1 MRTRAHGLLAGATI
15 LAATAGVRAAAP
27 PMAPTAPDAAEYAAA
42 HAILTAKCVRCHG
55 PEKQKS
61 GLRLDTRAAVL
72 EGGIDGPSILPGK
85 SAESD
90 LVRRILGQTKPRM
103 PYKEPPL
110 EAAEIAAIRAWIDA
124 GAPGPAE
131 ATADAKADAKA
142 GGKAEAKPG
151 ATTETPAPKHW
162 AYVKPVRPELHAV
175 QRKDWVKTPIDAF
188 VLARLEHEGLEPSPE
203 ASRRPLR
210 TRRP

>member
-1 MRTRAHGLLAGATI
+1 MRTLAHGPLAAATI
-15 LAATAGVRAAAP
+15 LAATAGVRAAVP
-27 PMAPTAPDAAEYAAA
+27 PTAPTAAKQAAAPGTAEYAAA
-42 HAILTAKCVRCHG
+42 QAILTAKCVRCHG

-61 GLRLDTRAAVL
+61 GLRLDTRTAAL
-72 EGGIDGPSILPGK
+72 EGGIDGPAILPGK

-131 ATADAKADAKA
+131 ATADAKAGVKADATATATAKA
-142 GGKAEAKPG
+142 E
-151 ATTETPAPKHW
+151 
-162 AYVKPVRPELHAV
+162 
-175 QRKDWVKTPIDAF
+175 
-188 VLARLEHEGLEPSPE
+188 
-203 ASRRPLR
+203 
-210 TRRP
+210 